1 MPTPNGQ
8 LRARH
13 RPRILIRAD
22 LLAALAPGLVLTL
35 ALAACGGSGPAS
47 AAAVHQACQQIG
59 AVLSDGPDPDADPA
73 GYAEA
78 QILPLRQV
86 HAPDQA
92 IKSAI
97 SQLDKAYQQLFA
109 SDGNSAAATRAVA
122 AASKKMNSICPGAA
136 S

>member
-1 MPTPNGQ
+1 
-8 LRARH
+8 
-13 RPRILIRAD
+13 LIRAD

-47 AAAVHQACQQIG
+47 VAAVHQACQQIG

-86 HAPDQA
+86 HAPDPA